1 MDKIISFIRRIRSKR
16 EETRKMMLAVSMI
29 VSMSLVGLIWVVGI
43 TNPKREKDEKVV
55 GVEET
60 LKPFSMFGES
70 IKDKYQDLSAS
81 LGDLGKTFK
90 SIKEGVEKEA
100 EKEIIELDPIED

>member
-43 TNPKREKDEKVV
+43 MGGKKAPDEKVV

-60 LKPFSMFGES
+60 LKPFSLFGES
-70 IKDKYQDLSAS
+70 IKESYQDLSAN
-81 LGDLGKTFK
+81 LGDLGSMFRN
-90 SIKEGVEKEA
+90 IKDGMEERS
-100 EKEIIELDPIED
+100 EKEIIELEPTKD

>member
-16 EETRKMMLAVSMI
+16 EETRKMMLTVSMI

-81 LGDLGKTFK
+81 LGDLGKTVK
-90 SIKEGVEKEA
+90 NIKEGIGQEA